1 MAFWSNGWWFFKTR
15 SPICPE
21 HSEGKVPLAQFFPAN
36 SSCVLHAWFFFLFLF
51 CFIVKIILLNT
62 FFSYIGKK
70 LFHFFSYLFFTLHFV
85 FKVLLCTSFW
95 LLIKVSD
102 LAFLQWLHD
111 LMLPKENNWLEVG
124 FYVKCIQSVHD
135 ASHIPLW
142 IQQMVS
148 RPSSSA
154 SH

>member
-36 SSCVLHAWFFFLFLF
+36 SSCVLHAWFFFFFFFLF
-51 CFIVKIILLNT
+51 HCKNHITKYL
-62 FFSYIGKK
+62 FFLHWQKAFS
-70 LFHFFSYLFFTLHFV
+70 LFFYLFFTLHFV

-135 ASHIPLW
+135 ASHMLTW
-142 IQQMVS
+142 IQQML
-148 RPSSSA
+148 R
-154 SH
+154 